1 MTLYLPIANAEQI
14 IKPNFDLP
22 RLILNAKNEKKVL
35 PRTFREMNGKENAIN
50 IDNLHASASAQF
62 SYQSLLALKERYKHR
77 NLIIIDLRQESHFF
91 INGNAVSLYKTLNTA
106 NVNKTISTIM
116 KEEKELVSSMRKIP
130 YAEIYERV
138 GEKKRNNWTITKMPV
153 FSVHTEKQLAES
165 LSLGY
170 FRFNVTDHRH
180 PSDEE
185 VDRFL
190 EFVKTLPK
198 NYWLHFH
205 CAGGKGRST
214 SFLAML
220 DMIHNGNKLTFDE
233 ILTRQYELKGAD
245 LRKASVMVRK
255 IDYVD
260 SLIDRNEFLEKFYNF
275 VITSYLPSNQTA
287 KWSEWVK

>member
-14 IKPNFDLP
+14 IKPNFDYP
-22 RLILNAKNEKKVL
+22 RLILNAKNESKVL
-35 PRTFREMNGKENAIN
+35 PRTFREMNGKENTIN

-62 SYQSLLALKERYKHR
+62 SYQSLIALKERYNHR
-77 NLIIIDLRQESHFF
+77 KLIIVDLRQESHFF

-106 NVNKTISTIM
+106 NIEKSIDAIM
-116 KEEKELVSSMRKIP
+116 NEEEGLVSLMRKSL
-130 YAEIYERV
+130 YAEVYERV
-138 GEKKRNNWTITKMPV
+138 GEKKQNNWKITKMPV
-153 FSVHTEKQLAES
+153 FSTHTEKQLVES
-165 LSLGY
+165 ISLRY
-170 FRFNVTDHRH
+170 ARFNVTDHKH

-220 DMIHNGNKLTFDE
+220 DMIRNGNKLSFDE
-233 ILTRQYELKGAD
+233 VLTRQYELKGAD

-260 SLIDRNEFLEKFYNF
+260 SLIDRNEFLEKFYDF